1 MVETTQPQEPTKEL
15 SQGRRLLRSFLNKN
29 MKIKLTDGRVLIG
42 IFLCTDKDANVILGT
57 CDEYLNEECLINSQ
71 QLDEG
76 PRMLGLA
83 MVPGRHI
90 VSIDVDD
97 SGSSTSAPRTSPM
110 FT

>member
-1 MVETTQPQEPTKEL
+1 MVETTQPQDTPKEL

-57 CDEYLNEECLINSQ
+57 CDEYLNEECLINSK

-97 SGSSTSAPRTSPM
+97 SGSNTSALSTSPM

>member
-1 MVETTQPQEPTKEL
+1 MGETTTLQQENSSSEMTP
-15 SQGRRLLRSFLNKN
+15 GRKLLRSLLNKN

-57 CDEYLNEECLINSQ
+57 CDEYLSEDSVDNP
-71 QLDEG
+71 QLGER
-76 PRMLGLA
+76 RMLGLA

-90 VSIDVDD
+90 VSIHIDD
-97 SGSSTSAPRTSPM
+97 TSNTSNPRNSPF

>member
-1 MVETTQPQEPTKEL
+1 
-15 SQGRRLLRSFLNKN
+15 

-76 PRMLGLA
+76 PRHSDPKLIIPFGN
-83 MVPGRHI
+83 
-90 VSIDVDD
+90 
-97 SGSSTSAPRTSPM
+97 SAISEY
-110 FT
+110 F

>member
-1 MVETTQPQEPTKEL
+1 MGETTQPQKPPKEL

-29 MKIKLTDGRVLIG
+29 MKIKLTDGR
-42 IFLCTDKDANVILGT
+42 IFLCTDKGANVILGT

-97 SGSSTSAPRTSPM
+97 SDSSTSAPRTSPM

>member
-1 MVETTQPQEPTKEL
+1 MVETTQLQEPTKEL

-76 PRMLGLA
+76 PRHSD
-83 MVPGRHI
+83 PK
-90 VSIDVDD
+90 SIIQF
-97 SGSSTSAPRTSPM
+97 GNSAIFADFS
-110 FT
+110 